1 MAEATEAAAAP
12 SLLIVDDTPAN
23 LQVLAAMLKDQ
34 GFTVRPVPSGELAL
48 RAAESEPPDLIL
60 LDIMMPEMNGYEV
73 CERLKDNDNLRDI
86 PVIFISALSDT
97 SDKVK
102 AFEVGGLDYVTKPFQ
117 FDEVRA
123 RVGAHLKLRRLQVE
137 AAEHHRQLER
147 SYEQLRE
154 LEDLRDSLMHMIV
167 HDLRTPLTSI
177 ITGLE
182 TMETLGDLDDL
193 QQELLTVS
201 IEGGHT
207 LLGMINDLLDI
218 NKMESGQMELE
229 RGPVDAGALAQR
241 CVSQVATL
249 AHEKGLELGV
259 EIAEPLPVLQAD
271 EEKLRR
277 TLVNL
282 LGNAIKFTSRGS
294 VMLSV
299 QHNPEDNTL
308 CFAVRDTG
316 EGIPREAFER
326 IFEKFGQVETRK
338 AGRKMSTGL
347 GLTFCKMVA
356 EAHAGRIW
364 VESELGV
371 GSVFSLALPLEG
383 ASSQ

>member
-1 MAEATEAAAAP
+1 MAEATEAAPAP
-12 SLLIVDDTPAN
+12 NLLIVDDTPAN
-23 LQVLAAMLKDQ
+23 LQVLAAMLKGQ

-73 CERLKDNDNLRDI
+73 CERLKDNDDLRDI

-117 FDEVRA
+117 FEEVRA

-137 AAEHHRQLER
+137 AAEHHRQLEQ

-229 RGPVDAGALAQR
+229 RSEVNAAALAQR
-241 CVSQVATL
+241 CVNQVATL
-249 AHEKGLELGV
+249 AREKELELGV
-259 EIAEPLPVLQAD
+259 EIPQSVPVLQAD

-282 LGNAIKFTSRGS
+282 LGNAIKFTPQGS
-294 VMLSV
+294 VTLAV
-299 QHNPEDNTL
+299 RHNPEDNTL
-308 CFAVRDTG
+308 CFSVRDTG
-316 EGIPREAFER
+316 EGIPEEAFGR

-356 EAHAGRIW
+356 EAHGGRIW

-383 ASSQ
+383 APSQ

>member
-1 MAEATEAAAAP
+1 MAEATEAAPAP
-12 SLLIVDDTPAN
+12 NLLIVDDTPAN
-23 LQVLAAMLKDQ
+23 LQVLAAMLKGQ

-73 CERLKDNDNLRDI
+73 CERLKDNDDLRDI

-117 FDEVRA
+117 FEEVRA

-137 AAEHHRQLER
+137 AAEHHRQLEQ

-154 LEDLRDSLMHMIV
+154 LEELRDSLMHMIV

-182 TMETLGDLDDL
+182 TMETLGELDDL

-207 LLGMINDLLDI
+207 L
-218 NKMESGQMELE
+218 
-229 RGPVDAGALAQR
+229 
-241 CVSQVATL
+241 
-249 AHEKGLELGV
+249 
-259 EIAEPLPVLQAD
+259 
-271 EEKLRR
+271 
-277 TLVNL
+277 
-282 LGNAIKFTSRGS
+282 
-294 VMLSV
+294 
-299 QHNPEDNTL
+299 
-308 CFAVRDTG
+308 
-316 EGIPREAFER
+316 
-326 IFEKFGQVETRK
+326 
-338 AGRKMSTGL
+338 
-347 GLTFCKMVA
+347 
-356 EAHAGRIW
+356 
-364 VESELGV
+364 
-371 GSVFSLALPLEG
+371 
-383 ASSQ
+383 

>member
-137 AAEHHRQLER
+137 AAEHHRQLEQ

-154 LEDLRDSLMHMIV
+154 LEELRDSLMHMIV

-241 CVSQVATL
+241 CVNQVATL

-371 GSVFSLALPLEG
+371 GSVFSLALPLD
-383 ASSQ
+383 APSSQ

>member
-73 CERLKDNDNLRDI
+73 CERLKANDSLRDI

-137 AAEHHRQLER
+137 AAEHHRQLEQ

-241 CVSQVATL
+241 CVNQVATL

>member
-1 MAEATEAAAAP
+1 MAEATEAAPAP
-12 SLLIVDDTPAN
+12 NLLIVDDTPAN
-23 LQVLAAMLKDQ
+23 LQVLAAMLKEQ

-73 CERLKDNDNLRDI
+73 CERLKDNDDLRDI

-117 FDEVRA
+117 FEEVRA

-137 AAEHHRQLER
+137 AAEHHRQLEQ

-154 LEDLRDSLMHMIV
+154 LEELRDSLMHMIV

-182 TMETLGDLDDL
+182 TMETLGELDDL

-229 RGPVDAGALAQR
+229 RSEVNAAALAQR
-241 CVSQVATL
+241 CVNQVATL
-249 AHEKGLELGV
+249 AQEKGLELGV
-259 EIAEPLPVLQAD
+259 EISESLPVLQAD

-282 LGNAIKFTSRGS
+282 LGNAIKFTPQGS
-294 VMLSV
+294 VTLAVRHS
-299 QHNPEDNTL
+299 PEDNAL

-316 EGIPREAFER
+316 EGIPEEAFER

-356 EAHAGRIW
+356 EAHGGRIW

-371 GSVFSLALPLEG
+371 GSVFSLALPLG
-383 ASSQ
+383 KASSQ